1 MAGKLRVGE
10 DKVYNFDIHTQ
21 WDALVGHAVSYV
33 WQVFENVDLGKGLNY
48 RFRFRGLWCK
58 EVDEVINR
66 MKSYRE
72 ISRLQENKNGREK
85 EAELYCFYQN
95 LLWSRVK

>member
-1 MAGKLRVGE
+1 MRTWV
-10 DKVYNFDIHTQ
+10 KVLIT
-21 WDALVGHAVSYV
+21 
-33 WQVFENVDLGKGLNY
+33 DLDLEVN
-48 RFRFRGLWCK
+48 LWCK
-58 EVDEVINR
+58 EVDDVINR

-95 LLWSRVK
+95 LLWSRVKVSNKNNDSVKSVSPQ